1 MHTKT
6 VKRAEHEQ
14 QDTLSPRLKACG
26 GLPSEV
32 ASSEHLCNARAFF
45 QRQLET
51 KESRE
56 QTLKGDTEGVFSL
69 RKFLDFW
76 YRSTSVIIW

>member
-1 MHTKT
+1 MNSKIPSPQ
-6 VKRAEHEQ
+6 AEGR
-14 QDTLSPRLKACG
+14 RLFLLPLQACG

-56 QTLKGDTEGVFSL
+56 QTLKGDTEGVFISQ
-69 RKFLDFW
+69 KFWVWPL
-76 YRSTSVIIW
+76 

>member
-56 QTLKGDTEGVFSL
+56 QTLKGDTEGVFISQ
-69 RKFLDFW
+69 KFWVWLL
-76 YRSTSVIIW
+76 

>member
-1 MHTKT
+1 MNSKIPSPQ
-6 VKRAEHEQ
+6 AEGR
-14 QDTLSPRLKACG
+14 RLFLLPLQACG

-32 ASSEHLCNARAFF
+32 ASSEHHCNARAFF

-56 QTLKGDTEGVFSL
+56 QTLKGDTEGVFISQ
-69 RKFLDFW
+69 KFWVWPL
-76 YRSTSVIIW
+76 